1 MAHHRS
7 DDGRNGI
14 RHRGVSRGLVAAVL
28 SIVLIAAAVVV
39 WRQLGDHIDE
49 QGDQAAGTCVAGK
62 TTVPVIADPAVAQT
76 LGSIAQD
83 YAKTNPIV
91 RDHCI
96 TIAVRPGDARV
107 TLDGLK
113 GNWDVESLGPY
124 PAAWVPESSIWAAEL
139 STAKPDAVEGQPS
152 SLVTSPVV
160 LAMAPEL
167 AQSFDGS
174 LDWSQVPMYQAENRS
189 LARVGRG
196 SWGSL
201 RMAVPVGAGSDAT
214 VLAGQAVAAQ
224 VTRTSGTLTAADAK
238 SPTVSSS
245 IEAMMSGAPASPD
258 GTTQGAA
265 NTMAE
270 NYQDPASS
278 SIHAVPIT
286 EQSLYQLTRTD
297 TTARLAEVVPGGPTS
312 VADYPIIRL
321 GGTAVPPEQSD
332 AVAEFFD
339 FVSKPEQLGKL
350 TALGFRGDAPMPKPT
365 VTVTFP
371 VTPNPMPNPEPAAAV
386 TINQLVWSQAGN

>member
-1 MAHHRS
+1 M
-7 DDGRNGI
+7 
-14 RHRGVSRGLVAAVL
+14 SRGLVAAVL
-28 SIVLIAAAVVV
+28 SIVLIAAAIVV
-39 WRQLGDHIDE
+39 WRQLGDHIDQ
-49 QGDQAAGTCVAGK
+49 QGDEAAGTCVAGK
-62 TTVPVIADPAVAQT
+62 TTVPVIADPAVAET

-83 YAKTNPIV
+83 YAKTNPVV

-96 TIAVRPGDARV
+96 TIAVRPGDAKV

-113 GNWDVESLGPY
+113 GTWDAQALGAY
-124 PAAWVPESSIWAAEL
+124 PAAWVPESTIWAAEL
-139 STAKPDAVEGQPS
+139 STAKPDAVEGQPA

-160 LAMAPEL
+160 MAMAPEL
-167 AQSFDGS
+167 ADSFDGS
-174 LDWSQVPMYQAENRS
+174 LEWRQVPTYQAENRS

-201 RMAVPVGAGSDAT
+201 RMAVPVGAQSDAT

-224 VTRTSGTLTAADAK
+224 VTRTSGTLTAADAE
-238 SPTVSSS
+238 STATSSS
-245 IEAMMSGAPASPD
+245 IEAMMSGAPSSPD
-258 GTTQGAA
+258 GTPEGAA
-265 NTMAE
+265 KAMADD
-270 NYQDPASS
+270 YQDPASS

-286 EQSLYQLTRTD
+286 EQALYQLTKSD
-297 TTARLAEVVPGGPTS
+297 TSARLAEVVPGGPTP

-332 AVAEFFD
+332 AVADFFD
-339 FVSKPEQLGKL
+339 FVSKPDQLGKL
-350 TALGFRGDAPMPKPT
+350 TALGFRGDAPMPKPS

-386 TINQLVWSQAGN
+386 TINRLVWGDAGT